1 MLTATA
7 HQSSESEAW
16 DAFRD
21 RYLRV
26 LIALIIPPS
35 DNIRGGGHYD

>member
-21 RYLRV
+21 RYLRSI
-26 LIALIIPPS
+26 LQLNSFMYLKQNPLQ
-35 DNIRGGGHYD
+35 